1 MFKLQMIFCYT
12 LTQRDISRVNR
23 RHLRLTTPREN
34 HERYVPALARAHLA
48 AESVISA
55 NKVSLGLRRVE
66 GAGRVEGR
74 EMPPSSNDLPFARN
88 IHARARARHVRER
101 VCVQARTRTQSCG
114 RGLLRTRGDNKICDN
129 QPQRRRRRRH
139 RESVMTLSRTSFQAT
154 SVTLRAHL
162 FSHLYSLSLRFVL
175 LPFLPPVSISILI
188 STSISIYL
196 RIYTACISLC
206 L

>member
-1 MFKLQMIFCYT
+1 MFNVLIDFQVEAFRCLNYERFLIIPI

-23 RHLRLTTPREN
+23 RYLRLTTPREN

-55 NKVSLGLRRVE
+55 NKVSLGLGRMEEAGGVE
-66 GAGRVEGR
+66 RR
-74 EMPPSSNDLPFARN
+74 EMPPFSDLPFARN

-101 VCVQARTRTQSCG
+101 ACVCQARIRTQSCG

-129 QPQRRRRRRH
+129 QPQRRRRRR
-139 RESVMTLSRTSFQAT
+139 ESVMTLSRTSFQAT

-162 FSHLYSLSLRFVL
+162 FPISIPFPPFSFLAFRLPSPCLSLS
-175 LPFLPPVSISILI
+175 
-188 STSISIYL
+188 
-196 RIYTACISLC
+196 
-206 L
+206 